1 MKSSVDDFG
10 RAFATGRVTTGG
22 IHEIGGAATP
32 APSPAFQG
40 VKRVLD
46 IAMALAMTPLVCAI
60 GLALLLLNPIWN
72 PGPLLF
78 RQTRMGRDCRPF
90 TAYKFRT
97 MRCAC
102 SITRGPDDPV
112 EEDRVTRLGRV
123 LRRKHID
130 ELPQVFNVLLGDMS
144 MVGPRPD
151 FWNHAIHYTTSIPGY
166 RERHA
171 VNPGITGLAQVNDG
185 YAQGIEA
192 TFRKV
197 AYDLDYIRHASLGTD
212 LRVLLRTVKVFF
224 CGVQS
229 R

>member
-1 MKSSVDDFG
+1 MNSSVDEFG
-10 RAFATGRVTTGG
+10 RVFADARVTRVGLQDL
-22 IHEIGGAATP
+22 GGAAAP
-32 APSPAFQG
+32 ALPQSFHSR
-40 VKRVLD
+40 KRVLD
-46 IAMALAMTPLVCAI
+46 IVMALVLIPVVCAI
-60 GLALLLLNPIWN
+60 GIVLVVLNPLWN

-78 RQTRMGRDCRPF
+78 RQVRMGRNCEPF

-97 MRCAC
+97 MRCAP

-112 EEDRVTRLGRV
+112 EDDRVTRLGRI

-130 ELPQVFNVLLGDMS
+130 ELPQVFNVLRGDMS

-151 FWNHAIHYTTSIPGY
+151 FWNHAVHYVTSIPGY

-197 AYDLDYIRHASLGTD
+197 AHDLDYIRQASLATD

-224 CGVQS
+224 FGVKP